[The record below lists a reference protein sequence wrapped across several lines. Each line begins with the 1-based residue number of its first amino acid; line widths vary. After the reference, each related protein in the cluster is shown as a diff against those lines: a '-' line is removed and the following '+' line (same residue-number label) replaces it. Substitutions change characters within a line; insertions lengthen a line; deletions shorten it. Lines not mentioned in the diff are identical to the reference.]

1 MTALR
6 KASNGI
12 CRIRRGHERSGTQL
26 DTSGPER
33 RSGGLRRA
41 GAAVPEAGV
50 RPCGADVPH
59 AELAE
64 EAAQEAF
71 LAAWQGLP
79 FFRGDSAFATWLYRL
94 TSNACVDLL
103 RKENRHQGPSLDDE
117 SVSAEVPD
125 PTPTPEK
132 AVEQQELRRQIEA
145 GLQTLSPEHR
155 EVLILREIQQLSY
168 DEIADVLSLDLGPVK
183 SRINRGRRQLREFLL
198 KQGNFLSSAAS
209 NKTERGL

>member
-1 MTALR
+1 MNDQEHNLIQAARNGDQAAFGELVQQYQKRVFAL
-6 KASNGI
+6 
-12 CRIRRGHERSGTQL
+12 
-26 DTSGPER
+26 
-33 RSGGLRRA
+33 
-41 GAAVPEAGV
+41 AVRMCPT
-50 RPCGADVPH
+50 P
-59 AELAE
+59 ELAE

-117 SVSAEVPD
+117 TVSAEVPD
-125 PTPTPEK
+125 PAPTPEK

-168 DEIADVLSLDLGPVK
+168 DEIADVLSLDLGTVK

-209 NKTERGL
+209 NKTERGLRNEYP

>member
-1 MTALR
+1 MNDQEHNLIQAARNGNQAAFGELVQQYQKRVFAL
-6 KASNGI
+6 
-12 CRIRRGHERSGTQL
+12 
-26 DTSGPER
+26 
-33 RSGGLRRA
+33 
-41 GAAVPEAGV
+41 AVRMCPT
-50 RPCGADVPH
+50 P
-59 AELAE
+59 ELAE

-117 SVSAEVPD
+117 TVSAEVPA
-125 PTPTPEK
+125 PTPEK

-168 DEIADVLSLDLGPVK
+168 DEIADVLSLDLGTVK

>member
-1 MTALR
+1 MNEEYNLIQAARNGDQAAFGELVRQYQKRVFAL
-6 KASNGI
+6 
-12 CRIRRGHERSGTQL
+12 
-26 DTSGPER
+26 
-33 RSGGLRRA
+33 
-41 GAAVPEAGV
+41 AVRMCPT
-50 RPCGADVPH
+50 P
-59 AELAE
+59 ELAE

-155 EVLILREIQQLSY
+155 EVLEAVLALPGKYRDVVYLHYYEGY
-168 DEIADVLSLDLGPVK
+168 TFGEIAKILHLSPSAV
-183 SRINRGRRQLREFLL
+183 SMRVSRGRKEL
-198 KQGNFLSSAAS
+198 KEILM
-209 NKTERGL
+209 EE

>member
-1 MTALR
+1 MNDQEHNLIQAARNGDQAAFGELVQQYQKRVFAL
-6 KASNGI
+6 
-12 CRIRRGHERSGTQL
+12 
-26 DTSGPER
+26 
-33 RSGGLRRA
+33 
-41 GAAVPEAGV
+41 AVRMCHV
-50 RPCGADVPH
+50 YKRQ
-59 AELAE
+59 E

-117 SVSAEVPD
+117 TVSAEVPD

-168 DEIADVLSLDLGPVK
+168 DEIADVLSLDLGTVK

>member
-1 MTALR
+1 MNDQEHNLIQAARNGDQAAFGELVQQYQKRVFAL
-6 KASNGI
+6 
-12 CRIRRGHERSGTQL
+12 
-26 DTSGPER
+26 
-33 RSGGLRRA
+33 
-41 GAAVPEAGV
+41 AVRMCPT
-50 RPCGADVPH
+50 P
-59 AELAE
+59 ELAE

-117 SVSAEVPD
+117 SVSAEAPD

-155 EVLILREIQQLSY
+155 EVLILREIHQLRY
-168 DEIADVLSLDLGPVK
+168 DEIADSLSLDVGTVK
-183 SRINRGRRQLREFLL
+183 SRISRARKQLRNFLL
-198 KQGNFLSSAAS
+198 KSGNFSPLPAS
-209 NKTERGL
+209 KGTEKEG

>member
-1 MTALR
+1 MNDQEHNLIQAARNGDQAAFGELVQQYQKRVFAL
-6 KASNGI
+6 
-12 CRIRRGHERSGTQL
+12 
-26 DTSGPER
+26 
-33 RSGGLRRA
+33 
-41 GAAVPEAGV
+41 AVRMCPT
-50 RPCGADVPH
+50 P
-59 AELAE
+59 ELAE

-103 RKENRHQGPSLDDE
+103 RKENRHQDDE
-117 SVSAEVPD
+117 TVSAEVPD
-125 PTPTPEK
+125 PAPTPEK
-132 AVEQQELRRQIEA
+132 AVEQKELRRQIEA

-168 DEIADVLSLDLGPVK
+168 DEIADVLSLDLGTVK

>member
-1 MTALR
+1 MNDQEHNLIQAARNGDQAAFGELVQQYQKRVFAL
-6 KASNGI
+6 
-12 CRIRRGHERSGTQL
+12 
-26 DTSGPER
+26 
-33 RSGGLRRA
+33 
-41 GAAVPEAGV
+41 AVRMCPT
-50 RPCGADVPH
+50 P
-59 AELAE
+59 ELAE

-168 DEIADVLSLDLGPVK
+168 DEIADVLSLDLGTVK

-209 NKTERGL
+209 NKTACK

>member
-1 MTALR
+1 MNDQEHNLIQAARNGDQAAFGELVQQYQKRVFAL
-6 KASNGI
+6 
-12 CRIRRGHERSGTQL
+12 
-26 DTSGPER
+26 
-33 RSGGLRRA
+33 
-41 GAAVPEAGV
+41 AVRMCPT
-50 RPCGADVPH
+50 P
-59 AELAE
+59 ELAE

-117 SVSAEVPD
+117 TVSAEVPD

-132 AVEQQELRRQIEA
+132 AVEQQELRGQIEA

-155 EVLILREIQQLSY
+155 EVLILREMHQLTY
-168 DEIADVLSLDLGPVK
+168 DEIADTLSLDVGTVK
-183 SRINRGRRQLREFLL
+183 SRISRGRKQLRNFLL
-198 KQGNFLSSAAS
+198 KTGNFSAAPAS
-209 NKTERGL
+209 KESGKEGCK

>member
-1 MTALR
+1 MNDQEHNLIQAARNGDQAAFGELVRQYQKRGFAL
-6 KASNGI
+6 AVPD
-12 CRIRRGHERSGTQL
+12 SGTA
-26 DTSGPER
+26 PE
-33 RSGGLRRA
+33 
-41 GAAVPEAGV
+41 P
-50 RPCGADVPH
+50 
-59 AELAE
+59 ELAE

-168 DEIADVLSLDLGPVK
+168 DEIADVLSLDLGTVK